1 MNRVSKLKVNNNNRV
16 VQTFASWT
24 GGRQG
29 DFGSS
34 SSGSL
39 HLQAKV
45 EEETPASVSPFG
57 KKAIFKMISAWSSNN
72 SKIYYDSQKL
82 AASPPF
88 FLAPAP
94 IRQKL
99 WP

>member
-1 MNRVSKLKVNNNNRV
+1 MNGPQSNGRGAEVNRVSKLKVNNNNRV

-45 EEETPASVSPFG
+45 DEETPASVSPFG
-57 KKAIFKMISAWSSNN
+57 KKAIFKFFQLGVATTL
-72 SKIYYDSQKL
+72 KIIIMN
-82 AASPPF
+82 A
-88 FLAPAP
+88 
-94 IRQKL
+94 
-99 WP
+99 